1 MTREKVIK
9 ELEIQ
14 ESISEVENK
23 DLILKILDSCKT
35 SNEFLTFCDVKFHSY
50 GKLSYEAHR
59 FYSVKAH
66 LLPLLQT

>member
-1 MTREKVIK
+1 
-9 ELEIQ
+9 
-14 ESISEVENK
+14 
-23 DLILKILDSCKT
+23 
-35 SNEFLTFCDVKFHSY
+35 VKFHSY